1 MDQFDP
7 FMNALSQDLVKGNN
21 HDTFRPVSILDKG
34 LEINEDDMM
43 YDNVNARGTFA
54 NDYLRGSQFMR
65 ESIRGEQQYNEV
77 YSERDNSMQFDSN
90 QFN

>member
-7 FMNALSQDLVKGNN
+7 FANALSREQIKGN
-21 HDTFRPVSILDKG
+21 HDTFRPVSILEKG

-54 NDYLRGSQFMR
+54 NDQLRNSEYMR
-65 ESIRGEQQYNEV
+65 ESIRGE
-77 YSERDNSMQFDSN
+77 
-90 QFN
+90 